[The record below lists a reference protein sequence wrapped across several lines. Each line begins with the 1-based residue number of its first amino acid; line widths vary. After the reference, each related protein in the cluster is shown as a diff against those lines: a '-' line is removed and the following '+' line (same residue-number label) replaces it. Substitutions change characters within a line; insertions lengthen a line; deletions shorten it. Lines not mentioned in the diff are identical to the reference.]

1 MTQFPHICSYDCHHH
16 MMHMSSASLFQKKN
30 QITKWK
36 LIKFF
41 LWFFYSGIS
50 FILLKNA
57 SNTQFWTCLKKIK
70 KIYENFW
77 WETTKTLDVSAH
89 FSMKWY
95 KKDNDEGKFL
105 WNNFDFPH
113 KHTHTKKIFTRLTH
127 THAIYL
133 RLQNNVAIWKTTL
146 RKISRKYD
154 DFLSLQLEIWHG
166 FRFQSIAI
174 LRMLKQCY

>member
-1 MTQFPHICSYDCHHH
+1 MLVRLSSSYDAHVVSFTVSKEEPNYK
-16 MMHMSSASLFQKKN
+16 MKIDKVFLMIFLFWDFFHSFKKR
-30 QITKWK
+30 
-36 LIKFF
+36 IKHTVLNMF
-41 LWFFYSGIS
+41 
-50 FILLKNA
+50 KEN
-57 SNTQFWTCLKKIK
+57 KKYIN
-70 KIYENFW
+70 ENFW